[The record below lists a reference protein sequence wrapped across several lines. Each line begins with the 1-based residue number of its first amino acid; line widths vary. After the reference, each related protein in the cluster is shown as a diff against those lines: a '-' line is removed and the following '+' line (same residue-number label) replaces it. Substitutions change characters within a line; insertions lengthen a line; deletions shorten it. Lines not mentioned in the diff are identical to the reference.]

1 MTPFPPGPSDGD
13 VSRSSPRM
21 RNCLSVL
28 PLLVALSACSQ
39 PQCDEAQPLIDSTA
53 QAIAARDYKHAE
65 TDARA
70 LAAALE
76 GADGDWRT
84 RSTPRRSPPPLRRRE
99 RAARPR

>member
-1 MTPFPPGPSDGD
+1 
-13 VSRSSPRM
+13 M
-21 RNCLSVL
+21 RNWLSVL

-53 QAIAARDYKHAE
+53 QAIAARDYEHAE

-84 RSTPRRSPPPLRRRE
+84 RSTPRRSPPSLQRRE